1 MEVCVLTDPTVPFLT
16 IIIPTYNEA
25 KTIFKTIEK
34 ISGFMRTTKIPF
46 EILVVDDSSPDG
58 TSEEVWRAI
67 EAEYPVGL
75 IVRSNNPGLSQA
87 VIEGFRN
94 ARGDIFVVTDADLS
108 HDVTAI
114 PGLYGAVTIG
124 ADIAIGSRYMPGGNI
139 IDWPIKRRVVSWGA
153 TILSQLI
160 YPELT
165 DPVSGFFAVK
175 KSLVSRASLNA
186 CGYKILLE
194 VLSKTDYKSV
204 VEIPYT
210 FTNRRDGESKLR
222 TGTMIE
228 FLKQIYNQ

>member
-1 MEVCVLTDPTVPFLT
+1 MTDPAVPYLT
-16 IIIPTYNEA
+16 IIIPTYKEA
-25 KTIFKTIEK
+25 KTVFKSIEN
-34 ISGFMRTTKIPF
+34 ISQFMRTTKIPF
-46 EILVVDDSSPDG
+46 EILVVDDNSPDG

-67 EAEYPVGL
+67 GGEYPVGL
-75 IVRSNNPGLSQA
+75 IVRTKNPGLSQS

-94 ARGDIFVVTDADLS
+94 ARGNIFVVTDADLS
-108 HDVTAI
+108 HDITAI
-114 PGLYGAVTIG
+114 PVLYTAIVLG
-124 ADIAIGSRYMPGGNI
+124 ADVAIGSRYMDGGNI

-153 TILSQLI
+153 TALARLI

-165 DPVSGFFAVK
+165 DPVSGFFAVR
-175 KSLVSRASLNA
+175 KSLVSRVVLKP

-194 VLSKTDYKSV
+194 ILSKTDYKNA

-228 FLKQIYNQ
+228 FLKQLVDIRNQ